1 MNWAPGSLGVDV
13 SNERSAE
20 ETGKESYQGSYD
32 EGSSESVALGSYD
45 QSVGVGGGGNEASN
59 DDVSY
64 QGSDEEA
71 NEGGGGDTGVGVTT
85 QFPVSTPQFSPTEF
99 TKSPMW
105 PQGTLNPGMGRR
117 GRVGWMGQLGRR
129 GWFGRMG
136 R

>member
-32 EGSSESVALGSYD
+32 EGSSESVALDSYD
-45 QSVGVGGGGNEASN
+45 QSAGGGSNEASN

-71 NEGGGGDTGVGVTT
+71 NEGSGEDTGVGVTT
-85 QFPVSTPQFSPTEF
+85 QFPVSTPQFPSE
-99 TKSPMW
+99 SPMW
-105 PQGTLNPGMGRR
+105 PQGTQNPRQKMRR
-117 GRVGWMGQLGRR
+117 MFNGFSSG
-129 GWFGRMG
+129 
-136 R
+136 